1 MPDIFLHCG
10 ACDTTRPSG
19 QPCECV
25 AHDPW
30 IVVGTTTIDGTAA
43 DVVASIGGD
52 WLDLSRMWEPRQIG
66 GRWVR
71 PVAAA
76 SLLGD
81 TETQDAFTVMRM
93 EIVRRQS
100 EIDAEAA
107 RAKSAAFREFLDDLG
122 PERMSEPTCPEC
134 GPHGNAGRVLMLESW
149 VDCTTC
155 LPPTEPCVG
164 RDPRTGS
171 GCDVGEDCTLCFP
184 GGNGTGPGWREV
196 LPTVADLSAS
206 LIANSAS
213 SEVAAESVRSF
224 IKALTPPGPTLA
236 IGDLV
241 FDNEVEV
248 KRGPTTRE
256 AMENMPRPF
265 TSQVVWDG
273 EVVLAN
279 GSIGLMRGGRLVSTR
294 L

>member
-1 MPDIFLHCG
+1 
-10 ACDTTRPSG
+10 
-19 QPCECV
+19 
-25 AHDPW
+25 
-30 IVVGTTTIDGTAA
+30 
-43 DVVASIGGD
+43 
-52 WLDLSRMWEPRQIG
+52 
-66 GRWVR
+66 
-71 PVAAA
+71 
-76 SLLGD
+76 
-81 TETQDAFTVMRM
+81 
-93 EIVRRQS
+93 
-100 EIDAEAA
+100 
-107 RAKSAAFREFLDDLG
+107 
-122 PERMSEPTCPEC
+122 
-134 GPHGNAGRVLMLESW
+134 
-149 VDCTTC
+149 
-155 LPPTEPCVG
+155 
-164 RDPRTGS
+164 
-171 GCDVGEDCTLCFP
+171 
-184 GGNGTGPGWREV
+184 V